1 MQTVMWITIAL
12 LTPLWWAAGLL
23 LLAVLGD
30 LSPRWHSRVSA
41 LFDRIEGR
49 RGEPARGAKTVH
61 RALVS

>member
-1 MQTVMWITIAL
+1 MQTAMWITIAL

-30 LSPRWHSRVSA
+30 LSPRWQARVSA

-49 RGEPARGAKTVH
+49 RGEPARDAKSVH
-61 RALVS
+61 RALVG